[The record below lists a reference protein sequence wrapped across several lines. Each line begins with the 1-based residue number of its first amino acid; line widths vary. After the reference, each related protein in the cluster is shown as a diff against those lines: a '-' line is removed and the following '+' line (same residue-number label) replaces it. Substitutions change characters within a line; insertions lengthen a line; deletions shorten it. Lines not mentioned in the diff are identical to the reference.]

1 MLRPALLTAALFV
14 GSGLAGIT
22 APAPR
27 PADDGVTGYAAAAA
41 AVEVD
46 GPTKVARDRMVR
58 LKVALKPGQQ
68 ADWTVFPPGVADV
81 QPETDGRMFF
91 AGPPGT
97 YTVHVLVIDFENKT
111 LTRGAATVTVGDEAP
126 PPQPDDPLVK
136 ALKTALAA
144 ETDANK
150 ADLVRKLADVYRAG
164 AADAD
169 GAAVKTWGDLFQALV
184 AKATAAGVA
193 GKLPAVQA
201 AVAAELKTVLPV
213 AADAPLDAAGR
224 IRARVAF
231 TRVAVA
237 LTEAAK

>member
-1 MLRPALLTAALFV
+1 MLRPALLTVFLAV
-14 GSGLAGIT
+14 GSGLVGVA

-27 PADDGVTGYAAAAA
+27 PDDGVTGYAAAAA
-41 AVEVD
+41 AVDVE
-46 GPTKVARDRMVR
+46 GQTKVARDRLVR

-68 ADWTVFPPGVADV
+68 ADWTVFPPGVVDV
-81 QPETDGRMFF
+81 QQEPDGRVFF
-91 AGPPGT
+91 VGPPGT
-97 YTVHVLVIDFENKT
+97 YTVNVLVVDFENKT
-111 LTRGAATVTVGDEAP
+111 LTRGSVVVTVGDEPP

-136 ALKTALAA
+136 ALKAALAA
-144 ETDANK
+144 ETDAAK
-150 ADLVRKLADVYRAG
+150 VDLARKLADVYRAG

-184 AKATAAGVA
+184 ARAAAAGVA

-213 AADAPLDAAGR
+213 TADTPLDAAGR
-224 IRARVAF
+224 IRARIAF